1 MNSSSRVISK
11 TDFIALSFLI
21 VLSLALAILAYSFG
35 GVDFGVCYAA
45 GRVFLQGG
53 NPYDYYQ

>member
-1 MNSSSRVISK
+1 MLASFVIIS
-11 TDFIALSFLI
+11 LS
-21 VLSLALAILAYSFG
+21 LAILAYSFG

>member
-1 MNSSSRVISK
+1 MKSSSK

-35 GVDFGVCYAA
+35 GVDFGVYYAA
-45 GRVFLQGG
+45 GRVFLLGG
-53 NPYDYYQ
+53 NPYDMVSL